1 MTRIIVDQ
9 WLRDK
14 LIKLSEPVELCD
26 ESGRVL
32 GRLFPSADLSQYGPL
47 EPQVSEEELDRRD
60 NAQDKRYT
68 TTEVLATWRNS
79 RSSFE
84 SYTGV
89 CHCLLAP
96 VRVTTS

>member
-14 LIKLSEPVELCD
+14 LINLSELVELCD

-32 GRLFPSADLSQYGPL
+32 GRLFPSADPNQYGPL

-60 NAQDKRYT
+60 NAQEKRYT
-68 TTEVLATWRNS
+68 TTEVLAHL
-79 RSSFE
+79 E
-84 SYTGV
+84 KQ
-89 CHCLLAP
+89 
-96 VRVTTS
+96 